1 MFTEFMGFDEEKQKS
16 LKDIFENLHFKEVLG
31 IEYP

>member
-1 MFTEFMGFDEEKQKS
+1 MFKEFMGFDDEKLRS

-31 IEYP
+31 IEQP